1 MGKSTINS
9 HFPQLFVSSPEG
21 IWSGSYGQESGQQ
34 PILGPCTWMARDG
47 YLTFFDSI
55 KDLQYTMIII
65 IITRYNFNIYIYTY
79 LDIDIIDLYIYTY
92 IYIYLYIVYNMYIYI
107 YCVYHWPGR
116 LAILCQQVLHRTL
129 GIGETA
135 VPRRI
140 AKRRAYDEF
149 ESLIG
154 RFVGIF

>member
-1 MGKSTINS
+1 MG
-9 HFPQLFVSSPEG
+9 F
-21 IWSGSYGQESGQQ
+21 
-34 PILGPCTWMARDG
+34 
-47 YLTFFDSI
+47 
-55 KDLQYTMIII
+55 
-65 IITRYNFNIYIYTY
+65 
-79 LDIDIIDLYIYTY
+79 
-92 IYIYLYIVYNMYIYI
+92 
-107 YCVYHWPGR
+107 PGR

-154 RFVGIF
+154 RFVGIFKCALYSTTIYNYIINHLAY